1 MRLPV
6 DHLKVRNEPKSV
18 AQPRPAECLGWV
30 DYSPSRK
37 LSSLSAGLK
46 RPALAADGA
55 VFPRARS
62 LITMSACR

>member
-30 DYSPSRK
+30 GRLRPVGTGTKRQILTLD
-37 LSSLSAGLK
+37 SLSNRDAD
-46 RPALAADGA
+46 RLARLG
-55 VFPRARS
+55 V
-62 LITMSACR
+62 